1 MPVPAARH
9 RVGHPAALCGQWCG
23 PGTRRTALAMENM
36 GVLMRPS
43 MMLRRCHEQNEKRR
57 VRTQSAP
64 PAAGEHCSEVPGHR
78 DNMCDGGDECARAC
92 RGVPG
97 ASLTRKG
104 EDEGGGAINHREEG
118 RGRRTSRSGQSRG
131 RGHDAVTWSRG
142 RTRPLRATA
151 ASPEHAH
158 AARERTSSEKDAR
171 RMNLMNVHGPCAA
184 STAWMAKPKV
194 RA

>member
-1 MPVPAARH
+1 MPADPYFETILGPRLWADVAAPERPRMPVPAARH

-78 DNMCDGGDECARAC
+78 DNMCGGGDECARAC
-92 RGVPG
+92 RRVAG

-104 EDEGGGAINHREEG
+104 EDE
-118 RGRRTSRSGQSRG
+118 RSGRQPSRG
-131 RGHDAVTWSRG
+131 GERSTYVT
-142 RTRPLRATA
+142 
-151 ASPEHAH
+151 
-158 AARERTSSEKDAR
+158 
-171 RMNLMNVHGPCAA
+171 
-184 STAWMAKPKV
+184 
-194 RA
+194 